1 MTNFLYFFF
10 VSVDYSTPIHRP
22 RTVAAR
28 KQFDEP
34 LELSIR
40 RKEAERFHPYRSSN
54 ESEDLHP
61 EQEEGPIN
69 LEIPKPHTSPE
80 PLLSNQNNQ
89 IPSPNPISKNVFNNG
104 ELTIE
109 ARPPPAPSPPQ
120 DEPMD
125 FSTKKNTKI
134 VRLPPFTSTKEL
146 RFAKNLKLLLVE
158 IMRKHPNKARV
169 ILSYLRFA
177 WDKSKLSLTTVSSSA
192 NSTSSSSITTS
203 VSKAEVQVIQAAAAT
218 GQPQSYNQVS
228 DGASTG
234 SGGSG
239 GSSGSGN
246 GNGGSSSSGGGG
258 GGSSGSSG
266 GSSGSGGNYGGP
278 GSGLGGSGS
287 GSGSGDNGDG
297 NNHR

>member
-1 MTNFLYFFF
+1 M
-10 VSVDYSTPIHRP
+10 
-22 RTVAAR
+22 
-28 KQFDEP
+28 
-34 LELSIR
+34 
-40 RKEAERFHPYRSSN
+40 
-54 ESEDLHP
+54 
-61 EQEEGPIN
+61 
-69 LEIPKPHTSPE
+69 EIPKPHTSPE
-80 PLLSNQNNQ
+80 PLLSNQNQ

-177 WDKSKLSLTTVSSSA
+177 WDKSKLSLTTVSSA

-228 DGASTG
+228 DGAR
-234 SGGSG
+234 
-239 GSSGSGN
+239 
-246 GNGGSSSSGGGG
+246 
-258 GGSSGSSG
+258 
-266 GSSGSGGNYGGP
+266 GP
-278 GSGLGGSGS
+278 P
-287 GSGSGDNGDG
+287 N
-297 NNHR
+297 RV

>member
-1 MTNFLYFFF
+1 M
-10 VSVDYSTPIHRP
+10 
-22 RTVAAR
+22 
-28 KQFDEP
+28 
-34 LELSIR
+34 
-40 RKEAERFHPYRSSN
+40 
-54 ESEDLHP
+54 
-61 EQEEGPIN
+61 
-69 LEIPKPHTSPE
+69 EIPKPHTSPE
-80 PLLSNQNNQ
+80 PLLSNQ

-177 WDKSKLSLTTVSSSA
+177 WDKSKLSLTTVSSA

-203 VSKAEVQVIQAAAAT
+203 VSKAEVQVIQTAAAT

-239 GSSGSGN
+239 GSSGSGGN
-246 GNGGSSSSGGGG
+246 GNGGSSSSGGG

-266 GSSGSGGNYGGP
+266 GSSGSGGNYGGSGP
-278 GSGLGGSGS
+278 GLGGSGS